1 MRCLNSKFLIISMKN
16 SDVIYCTYDR
26 PRAVIGISRQLNAA
40 DAFNFFF
47 YLVEFL
53 QSILIENYK

>member
-1 MRCLNSKFLIISMKN
+1 MRCLNSKFLIISIKN
-16 SDVIYCTYDR
+16 S

>member
-1 MRCLNSKFLIISMKN
+1 MRCLNSKFLIISIKN
-16 SDVIYCTYDR
+16 S

-47 YLVEFL
+47 FYLVEFL

>member
-1 MRCLNSKFLIISMKN
+1 MKN